1 MKKVFT
7 LIMAAIS
14 SLSALAD
21 DYTGQLAVAI
31 NGAHAASQQA
41 TITANKQADDKYE
54 FQLNDFEINLGG
66 SSTPVGN
73 IVLKNVDATTAED
86 GSVTL
91 QTSQSITITMGSDPK
106 KHWLGPTLSAIS
118 PIPVT
123 LKAAFKDGVLKA
135 DISIPFKALS
145 MDIKVLFNS
154 ATMQIPN
161 SDFEA
166 FHKEEYHNSGNP
178 AFDKVTDEP
187 NHWHSFL
194 SATGDLA
201 EAQNAFSNGVHT
213 ASSNDVRPGTKGKS
227 SILVKATTVFGIVA
241 NGTITT
247 GRMNAGAMSATDPNN
262 HAFLDIT
269 NKDKD
274 ANGDP
279 FYTLLAGQPDSLAVW
294 VKFKQ
299 ATAQPKHPYA
309 TVNAVITDGTRYQDP
324 EDKAYSNVVAKATD
338 TKIASEDKW
347 VRLSIPFDYD
357 KYAANKADTKAILVT
372 ISTNADPG
380 KGSNGDEL
388 YVDDM
393 ELVYTPKLQGIKVF
407 GNAVD
412 NFSPTT
418 KEYTIKVPQQPT
430 VSDVTPV
437 AVNGFTTLAYIAGE
451 GKPITVV
458 VYSEDLTKSAS
469 YTVKYTI
476 DKNVTNGIDNAT
488 TTATKK
494 VVGIYNLNGQQVSQ
508 KQPGQVYVIKY
519 SDGTAVKELSK

>member
-1 MKKVFT
+1 MKKIFT
-7 LIMAAIS
+7 LIIVALS

-21 DYTGQLAVAI
+21 DYTGQLAVAL
-31 NGAHAASQQA
+31 NGAPTASQQA
-41 TITANKQADDKYE
+41 TITANKQADGKYE
-54 FQLNDFEINLGG
+54 FQLNDFEINMGG
-66 SSTPVGN
+66 SPTPVGN
-73 IVLKNVDATTAED
+73 IVLKDVDATTAAD
-86 GSVTL
+86 GSVNL
-91 QTSQSITITMGSDPK
+91 QTSQGIKITKGSDPK
-106 KHWLGPTLSAIS
+106 KNWLGPTLSLIGS
-118 PIPVT
+118 IPVT
-123 LKAAFKDGVLKA
+123 LKATIKDGTFKA
-135 DISIPFKALS
+135 DITIPFKSLGL
-145 MDIKVLFNS
+145 DIKVLFNS
-154 ATMQIPN
+154 ATTQIAN
-161 SDFEA
+161 SDFEL
-166 FHKEEYHNSGNP
+166 FHKEEYHNSED
-178 AFDKVTDEP
+178 ASYDKVADEP

-213 ASSNDVRPGTKGKS
+213 ASSDDVRPGTKGKS
-227 SILVKATTVFGIVA
+227 SILVKATSVFGIVA

-247 GRMNAGAMSATDPNN
+247 GRMNAGGMIATDKSN

-269 NKDKD
+269 NEDKD

-279 FYTLLAGQPDSLAVW
+279 FYTLLGAQPDSLSVW

-299 ATAQPKHPYA
+299 ATATPEHPYA

-324 EDKAYSNVVAKATD
+324 EDKAYTNVVAKATD
-338 TKIASEDKW
+338 TKIAAEDKW
-347 VRLSIPFDYD
+347 VRLAIPFDYA

-380 KGSNGDEL
+380 QGSDGDEL
-388 YVDDM
+388 YVDDL

-412 NFSPTT
+412 NFAPATT
-418 KEYTIKVPQQPT
+418 EYTIKVPQDPT
-430 VSDVTPV
+430 ISDVTPV
-437 AVNGFTTLAYIAGE
+437 AVNGFTTLAYVN
-451 GKPITVV
+451 KSKKTVTVV
-458 VYSEDLTKSAS
+458 VYSEDLKQSTS

-488 TTATKK
+488 ATADKK

>member
-1 MKKVFT
+1 MKKIFT

-21 DYTGQLAVAI
+21 DYTGQQAVAI
-31 NGAHAASQQA
+31 NGGPVASQQS
-41 TITANKQADDKYE
+41 TITANKQANGKYE
-54 FQLNDFEINLGG
+54 FQLNNFTLNMGG
-66 SSTPVGN
+66 AITYVGN
-73 IVLKNVDATTAED
+73 IVLKDVEATTAAD
-86 GSVTL
+86 GTITM
-91 QTSQSITITMGSDPK
+91 QTEQSITITKGSGA
-106 KHWLGPTLSAIS
+106 HFWLGPTLSNP
-118 PIPVT
+118 PIPVA
-123 LKAAFKDGVLKA
+123 LKAAIKNGALKA
-135 DISIPFKALS
+135 DITIPFTKMS

-161 SDFEA
+161 SNFEA
-166 FHKEEYHNSGNP
+166 FHKEEYHNSKNP
-178 AFDKVTDEP
+178 ALDKVADEP

-194 SATGDLA
+194 SATGDFA

-227 SILVKATTVFGIVA
+227 CIKVKNTTVFGIVA

-279 FYTLLAGQPDSLAVW
+279 FYTLLAGQPDPLAVW

-299 ATAQPKHPYA
+299 ATATPEHPYA

>member
-1 MKKVFT
+1 MKKIFT

-31 NGAHAASQQA
+31 NGGAVASQQS
-41 TITANKQADDKYE
+41 TITANKQADGKYE
-54 FQLNDFEINLGG
+54 FQLNNFTLNMGG
-66 SSTPVGN
+66 AITYVGN
-73 IVLKNVDATTAED
+73 IVLKDVEATTAAD
-86 GSVTL
+86 GTITM
-91 QTSQSITITMGSDPK
+91 QTEQSITITKGSGA
-106 KHWLGPTLSAIS
+106 HFWLGPTLSNP
-118 PIPVT
+118 PIPVA
-123 LKAAFKDGVLKA
+123 LKAAIKNGALKA
-135 DISIPFKALS
+135 DITIPFTKMS

-161 SDFEA
+161 SNFEA
-166 FHKEEYHNSGNP
+166 FHKEEYHNSENP
-178 AFDKVTDEP
+178 ALDKVADEP

-194 SATGDLA
+194 SATGDFA

-213 ASSNDVRPGTKGKS
+213 ASSNDVRPGTSGKS
-227 SILVKATTVFGIVA
+227 SILVKATTVFGIIA

-247 GRMNAGAMSATDPNN
+247 GRMNAGAMFATDPNN

-279 FYTLLAGQPDSLAVW
+279 FYTLLGGQPDSLAVW

-299 ATAQPKHPYA
+299 ATATPEHPYA

-324 EDKAYSNVVAKATD
+324 EDKAYTNVVAKATD

-357 KYAANKADTKAILVT
+357 KYAANKAATKAILVT

-380 KGSNGDEL
+380 QGSDGDEL

-412 NFSPTT
+412 NFDPAT

-430 VSDVTPV
+430 ASDVTPV
-437 AVNGFTTLAYIAGE
+437 AVNGFTTLAYVAGKN
-451 GKPITVV
+451 KPIKVV

-469 YTVKYTI
+469 YTVNYTI
-476 DKNVTNGIDNAT
+476 DESVTNGIDNAT
-488 TTATKK
+488 TTAAKK

-519 SDGTAVKELSK
+519 ADGTAVKELSK

>member
-1 MKKVFT
+1 MKKIFT

-31 NGAHAASQQA
+31 NGGPVASQQS
-41 TITANKQADDKYE
+41 TITANKQADGKYE
-54 FQLNDFEINLGG
+54 FQLNNFTLQMGG
-66 SSTPVGN
+66 ATTYVGN
-73 IVLKNVDATTAED
+73 IVLKDVEATTAAD
-86 GSVTL
+86 GTITM
-91 QTSQSITITMGSDPK
+91 QTEQSITITKGSGA
-106 KHWLGPTLSAIS
+106 HFWLGPTLSNP
-118 PIPVT
+118 PIPVA
-123 LKAAFKDGVLKA
+123 LKAAIKNGALKA
-135 DISIPFKALS
+135 DITIPFTKMS

-227 SILVKATTVFGIVA
+227 SILVKATTVSGIVA

-451 GKPITVV
+451 DKPITVV

>member
-1 MKKVFT
+1 MKKIFT

-31 NGAHAASQQA
+31 NGGPVASQQS
-41 TITANKQADDKYE
+41 TITANKQANGKYE
-54 FQLNDFEINLGG
+54 FQLNNFTLNMGDAI
-66 SSTPVGN
+66 TYVGN
-73 IVLKNVDATTAED
+73 IVLKDVEATTAAD
-86 GSVTL
+86 GTITM
-91 QTSQSITITMGSDPK
+91 QTAQSITITNGEGAHPWMGPM
-106 KHWLGPTLSAIS
+106 LSNP

-123 LKAAFKDGVLKA
+123 LKAAIKDGALKA
-135 DISIPFKALS
+135 DITIPFAKMGL
-145 MDIKVLFNS
+145 DIKVLFNS

-161 SDFEA
+161 SNFEL
-166 FHKEEYHNSGNP
+166 FHEEKSAG
-178 AFDKVTDEP
+178 KTGKEP

-194 SATGDLA
+194 SATGGLA
-201 EAQNAFSNGVHT
+201 VAQNAFSNGVHT

-299 ATAQPKHPYA
+299 ATAQPEHPYA

-380 KGSNGDEL
+380 QGSNGDEL

-469 YTVKYTI
+469 YTVNYTI
-476 DKNVTNGIDNAT
+476 DESVTNGIDNAT
-488 TTATKK
+488 TTAAKK
-494 VVGIYNLNGQQVSQ
+494 VIGIYNLNGQQVSQ

-519 SDGTAVKELSK
+519 ADGTAVKELSK

>member
-1 MKKVFT
+1 MKKIFT

-31 NGAHAASQQA
+31 NGGPVASQQS
-41 TITANKQADDKYE
+41 TITANKQANGKYE
-54 FQLNDFEINLGG
+54 FQLNNFTLNMGVA
-66 SSTPVGN
+66 TTYVGN
-73 IVLKNVDATTAED
+73 IVLKDVEATTAAD
-86 GSVTL
+86 GTITM
-91 QTSQSITITMGSDPK
+91 QTAQSITITNGEGAHPWMGPM
-106 KHWLGPTLSAIS
+106 LSNP

-123 LKAAFKDGVLKA
+123 LKAAIKDGALKA
-135 DISIPFKALS
+135 DITIPFAKMGL
-145 MDIKVLFNS
+145 DIKVLFNS

-161 SDFEA
+161 SNFEL
-166 FHKEEYHNSGNP
+166 FHEEKSAG
-178 AFDKVTDEP
+178 KTGKEP

-194 SATGDLA
+194 SATGGLA
-201 EAQNAFSNGVHT
+201 VAQNAFSNGVHT
-213 ASSNDVRPGTKGKS
+213 ASSSDVRPGTKRKS
-227 SILVKATTVFGIVA
+227 SILVKATNVFGIVA

-247 GRMNAGAMSATDPNN
+247 GRMNAGDYDAKNPKN

-269 NKDKD
+269 NTDKD

-279 FYTLLAGQPDSLAVW
+279 FYTLLGGQPDSLAVW

-299 ATAQPKHPYA
+299 ATATPEHPYA

-324 EDKAYSNVVAKATD
+324 EDKAYTNVVAKATD

>member
-1 MKKVFT
+1 MKKIFT

-31 NGAHAASQQA
+31 NGGPVASQQS
-41 TITANKQADDKYE
+41 TITANKQADGKYE
-54 FQLNDFEINLGG
+54 FQLNNFTLNMGG
-66 SSTPVGN
+66 AITYVGN
-73 IVLKNVDATTAED
+73 IVLKDVEATTAAD
-86 GSVTL
+86 GTITM
-91 QTSQSITITMGSDPK
+91 QTAQSITITNGEGAHPWMGPM
-106 KHWLGPTLSAIS
+106 LSNP

-123 LKAAFKDGVLKA
+123 LKAAIKDGALKA
-135 DISIPFKALS
+135 DITIPFAKMGL
-145 MDIKVLFNS
+145 DIKVLFNS

-161 SDFEA
+161 SNFEL
-166 FHKEEYHNSGNP
+166 FHEEKSAG
-178 AFDKVTDEP
+178 KTGKEP

-201 EAQNAFSNGVHT
+201 ETQNAVSNGVHT
-213 ASSNDVRPGTKGKS
+213 ASSSDVRPGTKGKS
-227 SILVKATTVFGIVA
+227 SILVKATTVFRIVA

-476 DKNVTNGIDNAT
+476 DESVTNGIDNAT

>member
-1 MKKVFT
+1 MKKIFT

-31 NGAHAASQQA
+31 NGGPVASQQS
-41 TITANKQADDKYE
+41 TITANKQADGKYE
-54 FQLNDFEINLGG
+54 FQLNNFTLNMGG
-66 SSTPVGN
+66 AITYVGN
-73 IVLKNVDATTAED
+73 IVLKDVEATTAAD
-86 GSVTL
+86 GTITM
-91 QTSQSITITMGSDPK
+91 QTEQSITITKGSGA
-106 KHWLGPTLSAIS
+106 HFWLGPTLSNP
-118 PIPVT
+118 PIPVA
-123 LKAAFKDGVLKA
+123 LKAAIKNGALKA
-135 DISIPFKALS
+135 DITIPFTKMS

-161 SDFEA
+161 SNFEL
-166 FHKEEYHNSGNP
+166 FHEEKSAG
-178 AFDKVTDEP
+178 KTGKEP

-194 SATGDLA
+194 SATGTYA
-201 EAQNAFSNGVHT
+201 GTQNAFSAVHT
-213 ASSNDVRPGTKGKS
+213 SVSNDVRPGTSGTS
-227 SILVKATTVFGIVA
+227 SILVKATNVFGIVA
-241 NGTITT
+241 NGTMTT
-247 GRMNAGAMSATDPNN
+247 GRMNAGDISATSPLN

-279 FYTLLAGQPDSLAVW
+279 FYTLLGGQPDSLAVW

-299 ATAQPKHPYA
+299 ATATPEHPYA

-324 EDKAYSNVVAKATD
+324 EDKAYTNVVAKATD

-357 KYAANKADTKAILVT
+357 KYAANKAATKAILVT

-380 KGSNGDEL
+380 QGSDGDEL

-412 NFSPTT
+412 NFDPATT
-418 KEYTIKVPQQPT
+418 EYTIKVPQQPT
-430 VSDVTPV
+430 ASDVTPV
-437 AVNGFTTLAYIAGE
+437 AVNGFTTLAYVAGKN
-451 GKPITVV
+451 KPIKVV
-458 VYSEDLTKSAS
+458 VYSEDLTKSTS

-476 DKNVTNGIDNAT
+476 DENVTNGIDNAT
-488 TTATKK
+488 TTAAKK

-519 SDGTAVKELSK
+519 ADGTAVKELSK

>member
-1 MKKVFT
+1 MKKIFT

-31 NGAHAASQQA
+31 NGGPVASQQS
-41 TITANKQADDKYE
+41 TITANKQADGKYE
-54 FQLNDFEINLGG
+54 FQLNNFTLNMGG
-66 SSTPVGN
+66 AITYVGN
-73 IVLKNVDATTAED
+73 IVLKDVEATTAAD
-86 GSVTL
+86 GTITM
-91 QTSQSITITMGSDPK
+91 QTAQSITITNGEGAHPWMGPM
-106 KHWLGPTLSAIS
+106 LSNP

-123 LKAAFKDGVLKA
+123 LKAAIKDGALKA
-135 DISIPFKALS
+135 DITIPFAKMGL
-145 MDIKVLFNS
+145 DIKVLFNS

-161 SDFEA
+161 SNFEL
-166 FHKEEYHNSGNP
+166 FHEEKSAG
-178 AFDKVTDEP
+178 KTGKEP

-194 SATGDLA
+194 SATGGLA
-201 EAQNAFSNGVHT
+201 VAQNAFSNGVHT
-213 ASSNDVRPGTKGKS
+213 ASSSDVRPGTKGKS
-227 SILVKATTVFGIVA
+227 SILVKATNVFGIVA

-247 GRMNAGAMSATDPNN
+247 GRMNAGDYDAKNPKN

-269 NKDKD
+269 NTDKD

-279 FYTLLAGQPDSLAVW
+279 FYTLLGGQPDSLAVW

-299 ATAQPKHPYA
+299 ATATPEHPYA

-324 EDKAYSNVVAKATD
+324 EDKAYTNVVAKATD

-357 KYAANKADTKAILVT
+357 KYAANKAATKAILVT

-380 KGSNGDEL
+380 EGSDGDEL

>member
-1 MKKVFT
+1 MKKIFT

-31 NGAHAASQQA
+31 NGGPVASQQS
-41 TITANKQADDKYE
+41 TITANKQADGKYE
-54 FQLNDFEINLGG
+54 FQLNNFTLNMGG
-66 SSTPVGN
+66 AITYVGN
-73 IVLKNVDATTAED
+73 IVLKDVEATTAAD
-86 GSVTL
+86 GTITM
-91 QTSQSITITMGSDPK
+91 QTAQSITITNGEGAHPWMGPM
-106 KHWLGPTLSAIS
+106 LSNP

-123 LKAAFKDGVLKA
+123 LKAAIKDGALKA
-135 DISIPFKALS
+135 DITIPFAKMGL
-145 MDIKVLFNS
+145 DIKVLFNS

-161 SDFEA
+161 SNFEL
-166 FHKEEYHNSGNP
+166 FHEEKSAG
-178 AFDKVTDEP
+178 KTGKEP

-194 SATGDLA
+194 SATGGLA
-201 EAQNAFSNGVHT
+201 VAQNAFSNGVHT
-213 ASSNDVRPGTKGKS
+213 ASSSDVRPGTKGKS
-227 SILVKATTVFGIVA
+227 SILVKATNVFGIVA

-247 GRMNAGAMSATDPNN
+247 GRMNAGDYDAKNPKN

-269 NKDKD
+269 NTDKD

-279 FYTLLAGQPDSLAVW
+279 FYTLLGGQPDSLAVW

-299 ATAQPKHPYA
+299 ATATPEHPYA

-324 EDKAYSNVVAKATD
+324 EDKAYTNVVAKATD

-380 KGSNGDEL
+380 QGSNGDEL

>member
-1 MKKVFT
+1 MKKIFT

-31 NGAHAASQQA
+31 NGGPVASQQS
-41 TITANKQADDKYE
+41 TITANKQADGKYE
-54 FQLNDFEINLGG
+54 FQLNNFTLQMGG
-66 SSTPVGN
+66 ETTYVGN
-73 IVLKNVDATTAED
+73 IVLKDVEATTAAD
-86 GSVTL
+86 GTITM
-91 QTSQSITITMGSDPK
+91 QTAQSITITNGEGAHPWMGPM
-106 KHWLGPTLSAIS
+106 LSNP

-123 LKAAFKDGVLKA
+123 LKAAIKDGALKA
-135 DISIPFKALS
+135 DITIPFTKMR

-161 SDFEA
+161 SNFEL
-166 FHKEEYHNSGNP
+166 FHEEKSAG
-178 AFDKVTDEP
+178 KTGKEP

-194 SATGDLA
+194 SATGGLA
-201 EAQNAFSNGVHT
+201 VAQNAFSNGVHT

-299 ATAQPKHPYA
+299 ATAQPEHPYA

-324 EDKAYSNVVAKATD
+324 EDKAYTNVVAKATD

-380 KGSNGDEL
+380 QGSNGDEL

-412 NFSPTT
+412 NFDPAT

-430 VSDVTPV
+430 ASDVTPV
-437 AVNGFTTLAYIAGE
+437 AVNGFTTLAYVAGKN
-451 GKPITVV
+451 KPIKVV

-469 YTVKYTI
+469 YTVNYTI
-476 DKNVTNGIDNAT
+476 DESVTNGIDNAT
-488 TTATKK
+488 TTAAKK
-494 VVGIYNLNGQQVSQ
+494 VIGIYNLNGQQVSQ

>member
-1 MKKVFT
+1 MKKIFT
-7 LIMAAIS
+7 LIIAAIS

-31 NGAHAASQQA
+31 NGGPVASQQS
-41 TITANKQADDKYE
+41 TITANKQADGKYE
-54 FQLNDFEINLGG
+54 FQLNNFTLNMGG
-66 SSTPVGN
+66 AITYVGN
-73 IVLKNVDATTAED
+73 IVLKDVEATTAAD
-86 GSVTL
+86 GTITM
-91 QTSQSITITMGSDPK
+91 QTAQSITITNGEGAHPWMGPM
-106 KHWLGPTLSAIS
+106 LSNP

-123 LKAAFKDGVLKA
+123 LKAAIKDGALKA
-135 DISIPFKALS
+135 DITIPFAKMGL
-145 MDIKVLFNS
+145 DIKVLFNS

-161 SDFEA
+161 SNFEL
-166 FHKEEYHNSGNP
+166 FHEEKSAG
-178 AFDKVTDEP
+178 KTGKEP

-194 SATGDLA
+194 SATGGLA
-201 EAQNAFSNGVHT
+201 VAQNAFSNGVHT
-213 ASSNDVRPGTKGKS
+213 ASSSDVRPGTKGKS
-227 SILVKATTVFGIVA
+227 SILVKATNVFGIVA

-247 GRMNAGAMSATDPNN
+247 GRMNAGAMYATDPNN

-299 ATAQPKHPYA
+299 ATATPEHPYA

-324 EDKAYSNVVAKATD
+324 EDKAYTNVVAKATD

-380 KGSNGDEL
+380 EGSDGDEL

-412 NFSPTT
+412 NFDPAT

-519 SDGTAVKELSK
+519 SDGTAVKEFSK

>member
-1 MKKVFT
+1 MKKIFT

-31 NGAHAASQQA
+31 NGGPVASQQS
-41 TITANKQADDKYE
+41 TITANKQADGKYE
-54 FQLNDFEINLGG
+54 FQLNNFTLNMGG
-66 SSTPVGN
+66 AITYVGN
-73 IVLKNVDATTAED
+73 IVLKDVEATTAAD
-86 GSVTL
+86 GTITM
-91 QTSQSITITMGSDPK
+91 QTEQSITITKGSGA
-106 KHWLGPTLSAIS
+106 HFWLGPTLSNP
-118 PIPVT
+118 PIPVA
-123 LKAAFKDGVLKA
+123 LKAAIKNGALKA
-135 DISIPFKALS
+135 DITIPFTKMS

-161 SDFEA
+161 SNFEA
-166 FHKEEYHNSGNP
+166 FHKEEYHNSESA
-178 AFDKVTDEP
+178 AFDKVADEP

-213 ASSNDVRPGTKGKS
+213 ASSSDVRPGTKGKS
-227 SILVKATTVFGIVA
+227 SILVKATSVFGIVA

-247 GRMNAGAMSATDPNN
+247 GRMNAGDYNAKNPKN

-269 NKDKD
+269 NTDKD

-279 FYTLLAGQPDSLAVW
+279 FYTLLGGQPDSLAVW

-299 ATAQPKHPYA
+299 ATATPEHPYA

-324 EDKAYSNVVAKATD
+324 EDKAYTNVVAKATD

-357 KYAANKADTKAILVT
+357 KYAANKAATKAILVT

-380 KGSNGDEL
+380 QGSDGDEL

-412 NFSPTT
+412 NFDPAT

-430 VSDVTPV
+430 ASDVTPV
-437 AVNGFTTLAYIAGE
+437 AVNGFTTLAYVAGKN
-451 GKPITVV
+451 KPIKVV

-469 YTVKYTI
+469 YTVNYTI
-476 DKNVTNGIDNAT
+476 DESVTNGIDNAT
-488 TTATKK
+488 TTAAKK
-494 VVGIYNLNGQQVSQ
+494 VIGIYNLNGQQVSQ

-519 SDGTAVKELSK
+519 ADGTAVKELSK

>member
-1 MKKVFT
+1 MKKIFT

-31 NGAHAASQQA
+31 NGAHAASQQS
-41 TITANKQADDKYE
+41 TITANKQADGKYE
-54 FQLNDFEINLGG
+54 FQLNNFTLNMGG
-66 SSTPVGN
+66 AITYVGN
-73 IVLKNVDATTAED
+73 IVLKDVEATTAAD
-86 GSVTL
+86 GTITM
-91 QTSQSITITMGSDPK
+91 QTAQSITITNGEGAHPWMGPM
-106 KHWLGPTLSAIS
+106 LSNP

-123 LKAAFKDGVLKA
+123 LKAAIKDGALKA
-135 DISIPFKALS
+135 DITIPFAKMGL
-145 MDIKVLFNS
+145 DIKVLFNS

-161 SDFEA
+161 SNFEL
-166 FHKEEYHNSGNP
+166 FHEEKSAG
-178 AFDKVTDEP
+178 KTGKEP

-194 SATGDLA
+194 SATGGLA
-201 EAQNAFSNGVHT
+201 VAQNAFSNGVHT
-213 ASSNDVRPGTKGKS
+213 ASSSDVRPGTKGKS

-299 ATAQPKHPYA
+299 ATAQPEHPYA

-380 KGSNGDEL
+380 QGSNGDEL

>member
-1 MKKVFT
+1 MKKIFT

-31 NGAHAASQQA
+31 NGGPVASQQS
-41 TITANKQADDKYE
+41 TITANKQANGKYE
-54 FQLNDFEINLGG
+54 FQLNNFTLNMGG
-66 SSTPVGN
+66 AITYVGN
-73 IVLKNVDATTAED
+73 IVLKDVEATTAAD
-86 GSVTL
+86 GTITM
-91 QTSQSITITMGSDPK
+91 QTEQSITITEGSGAYF
-106 KHWLGPTLSAIS
+106 WLGPTLSNP
-118 PIPVT
+118 PIPVA
-123 LKAAFKDGVLKA
+123 LKAAIKNGALKA
-135 DISIPFKALS
+135 DITIPFTKMS

-161 SDFEA
+161 SNFEA

-247 GRMNAGAMSATDPNN
+247 GRMNAGAMFATDPNN

-494 VVGIYNLNGQQVSQ
+494 GVGIYNLNGQQVSQ

>member
-1 MKKVFT
+1 MKKIFT

-41 TITANKQADDKYE
+41 TITANKQADGKYE

-66 SSTPVGN
+66 NSTPVGN

-86 GSVTL
+86 GSITL
-91 QTSQSITITMGSDPK
+91 QTSQSIKITEGSDSK
-106 KHWLGPTLSAIS
+106 KNWLGPTLSAIS

-123 LKAAFKDGVLKA
+123 LKAAIKNGVLKA
-135 DISIPFKALS
+135 DITIPFKALS

-154 ATMQIPN
+154 ATMQTPN
-161 SDFEA
+161 SNFEL
-166 FHKEEYHNSGNP
+166 FHDEKSGG
-178 AFDKVTDEP
+178 KTGKEP

-194 SATGDLA
+194 SATGSLA
-201 EAQNAFSNGVHT
+201 GTQNALSAVHT
-213 ASSNDVRPGTKGKS
+213 SVSNDVRPGTSGTS
-227 SILVKATTVFGIVA
+227 SILIKATSIFGIVA
-241 NGTITT
+241 NGTMTT
-247 GRMNAGAMSATDPNN
+247 GRMNAGDYDAKNPKN

-269 NKDKD
+269 NTDKD

-279 FYTLLAGQPDSLAVW
+279 FYTLLGGQPDSLAVW

-299 ATAQPKHPYA
+299 ATATPEHPYA

-324 EDKAYSNVVAKATD
+324 EDKAYTNVVAKATD

-357 KYAANKADTKAILVT
+357 KYAANKAATKAILVT

-380 KGSNGDEL
+380 QGSDGDEL

-412 NFSPTT
+412 NFDPATT
-418 KEYTIKVPQQPT
+418 EYTIKVPQQPT
-430 VSDVTPV
+430 ASDVTPV
-437 AVNGFTTLAYIAGE
+437 AVNGFTTLAYVAGKN
-451 GKPITVV
+451 KPIKVV

-476 DKNVTNGIDNAT
+476 DESVTNGIDNAT
-488 TTATKK
+488 TTAAKK

-519 SDGTAVKELSK
+519 ADGTAVKELSK

>member
-1 MKKVFT
+1 MKKIFT

-31 NGAHAASQQA
+31 KGGPVASQQS
-41 TITANKQADDKYE
+41 TITANKQANGKYE
-54 FQLNDFEINLGG
+54 FQLNNFTLNMGG
-66 SSTPVGN
+66 AITYVGN
-73 IVLKNVDATTAED
+73 IVLKDVEATTAAD
-86 GSVTL
+86 GTITM
-91 QTSQSITITMGSDPK
+91 QTAQSITITNGEGAHPWMGPM
-106 KHWLGPTLSAIS
+106 LSNP

-123 LKAAFKDGVLKA
+123 LKAAIKDGALKA
-135 DISIPFKALS
+135 DITIPFAKMGL
-145 MDIKVLFNS
+145 DIKVLFNS

-161 SDFEA
+161 SNFEL
-166 FHKEEYHNSGNP
+166 FHEEKSAG
-178 AFDKVTDEP
+178 KTGKEP

-194 SATGDLA
+194 SATGGLA
-201 EAQNAFSNGVHT
+201 VAQNAFSNGVHT
-213 ASSNDVRPGTKGKS
+213 ASSSDVRPGTKGKS
-227 SILVKATTVFGIVA
+227 SILVKATNVFGIVA

-247 GRMNAGAMSATDPNN
+247 GRMNAGDYDAKNPKN

-269 NKDKD
+269 NTDKD

-279 FYTLLAGQPDSLAVW
+279 FYTLLGGQPDSLAVW

-299 ATAQPKHPYA
+299 ATATPEHPYA

-324 EDKAYSNVVAKATD
+324 EDKAYTNVVAKATD

-372 ISTNADPG
+372 ISTSADPG

>member
-1 MKKVFT
+1 MKKIFT

-31 NGAHAASQQA
+31 NGGPVASQQS
-41 TITANKQADDKYE
+41 TITANKQADGKYE
-54 FQLNDFEINLGG
+54 FQLNNFTLQMGG
-66 SSTPVGN
+66 ATTYVGN
-73 IVLKNVDATTAED
+73 IVLKDVEATTAAD
-86 GSVTL
+86 GTITM
-91 QTSQSITITMGSDPK
+91 QTEQSITITKGSGA
-106 KHWLGPTLSAIS
+106 HFWLGPTLSNP
-118 PIPVT
+118 PIPVA
-123 LKAAFKDGVLKA
+123 LKAAIKNGALKA
-135 DISIPFKALS
+135 DITIPFTKMS

-227 SILVKATTVFGIVA
+227 SILVKATTVNGIVA

-451 GKPITVV
+451 DKPITVV

>member
-1 MKKVFT
+1 MKKIFT

-31 NGAHAASQQA
+31 NGGHAASQQS
-41 TITANKQADDKYE
+41 TITANKQADGKYE
-54 FQLNDFEINLGG
+54 FQLNNFTLNMGG
-66 SSTPVGN
+66 AITYVGN
-73 IVLKNVDATTAED
+73 IVLKDVEATTAAD
-86 GSVTL
+86 GTITM
-91 QTSQSITITMGSDPK
+91 QTAQSITITNGEGAHPWMGPM
-106 KHWLGPTLSAIS
+106 LSNP

-123 LKAAFKDGVLKA
+123 LKAAIKDGALKA
-135 DISIPFKALS
+135 DITIPFAKMGL
-145 MDIKVLFNS
+145 DIKVLFNS

-161 SDFEA
+161 SNFEL
-166 FHKEEYHNSGNP
+166 FHEEKSAG
-178 AFDKVTDEP
+178 KTGKEP

-194 SATGDLA
+194 SATGGLA
-201 EAQNAFSNGVHT
+201 VAQNAFSNGVHT
-213 ASSNDVRPGTKGKS
+213 ASSSDVRPGTKGKS
-227 SILVKATTVFGIVA
+227 SILVKATNVFGIVA

-299 ATAQPKHPYA
+299 ATATPEHPYA

-380 KGSNGDEL
+380 EGSDGDEL

-412 NFSPTT
+412 NFDPAT

>member
-1 MKKVFT
+1 MKKIFT

-31 NGAHAASQQA
+31 NGGPVASQQS
-41 TITANKQADDKYE
+41 TITANKQANGKYE
-54 FQLNDFEINLGG
+54 FQLNNFTLNMGG
-66 SSTPVGN
+66 AITYVGN
-73 IVLKNVDATTAED
+73 IVLKDVEATTAAD
-86 GSVTL
+86 GTITM
-91 QTSQSITITMGSDPK
+91 QTAQSITITNGEGAHPWMGPM
-106 KHWLGPTLSAIS
+106 LSNP

-123 LKAAFKDGVLKA
+123 LKAAIKDGALKA
-135 DISIPFKALS
+135 DITIPFAKMGL
-145 MDIKVLFNS
+145 DIKVLFNS

-161 SDFEA
+161 SNFEL
-166 FHKEEYHNSGNP
+166 FHEEKSAG
-178 AFDKVTDEP
+178 KTGKEP

-194 SATGDLA
+194 SATGGLA
-201 EAQNAFSNGVHT
+201 VAQNALSNGVHT
-213 ASSNDVRPGTKGKS
+213 ASSSDVRPGTKGKS

-299 ATAQPKHPYA
+299 ATAQPEHPYA

-412 NFSPTT
+412 NFSPAT

-430 VSDVTPV
+430 ASDVTPV

-469 YTVKYTI
+469 YTVNYTI
-476 DKNVTNGIDNAT
+476 DESVTNGIDNAT
-488 TTATKK
+488 TTAAKK
-494 VVGIYNLNGQQVSQ
+494 VIGIYNLNGQQVSQ

>member
-1 MKKVFT
+1 MKKIFT

-31 NGAHAASQQA
+31 NGGPVASQQS
-41 TITANKQADDKYE
+41 TITANKQANGKYE
-54 FQLNDFEINLGG
+54 FQLNNFTLNMGG
-66 SSTPVGN
+66 AITYVGN
-73 IVLKNVDATTAED
+73 IVLKDVEATTAAD
-86 GSVTL
+86 GTITM
-91 QTSQSITITMGSDPK
+91 QTEQSITITKGSGA
-106 KHWLGPTLSAIS
+106 HFWLGPTLSNP
-118 PIPVT
+118 PIPVA
-123 LKAAFKDGVLKA
+123 LKAAIKNGALKA
-135 DISIPFKALS
+135 DITIPFTKMS

-161 SDFEA
+161 SNFEA
-166 FHKEEYHNSGNP
+166 FHKEEYHNSENP
-178 AFDKVTDEP
+178 ALDKVADEP

-227 SILVKATTVFGIVA
+227 SILVKATTVFGFVA

-380 KGSNGDEL
+380 QGSNGDEL

>member
-1 MKKVFT
+1 MKIIFT

-31 NGAHAASQQA
+31 NGGPVASQQS
-41 TITANKQADDKYE
+41 TITANKQADGKYE
-54 FQLNDFEINLGG
+54 FQLNNFTLNMGG
-66 SSTPVGN
+66 AITYVGN
-73 IVLKNVDATTAED
+73 IVLKDVEATTAAD
-86 GSVTL
+86 GTITM
-91 QTSQSITITMGSDPK
+91 QTAQSITITNGEGAHPWMGPM
-106 KHWLGPTLSAIS
+106 LSNP

-123 LKAAFKDGVLKA
+123 LKAAIKDGALKA
-135 DISIPFKALS
+135 DITIPFAKMGL
-145 MDIKVLFNS
+145 DIKVLFNS

-161 SDFEA
+161 SNFEL
-166 FHKEEYHNSGNP
+166 FHEEKSAG
-178 AFDKVTDEP
+178 KTGKEP

-194 SATGDLA
+194 SATGGLA
-201 EAQNAFSNGVHT
+201 VAQNAFSNGVHT
-213 ASSNDVRPGTKGKS
+213 ASSSDVRPGTKGKS
-227 SILVKATTVFGIVA
+227 SILVKATNVFGIVA

-247 GRMNAGAMSATDPNN
+247 GRMNAGDYDAKNPKN

-269 NKDKD
+269 NTDKD
-274 ANGDP
+274 AKGDP
-279 FYTLLAGQPDSLAVW
+279 FYTLLGGQPDSLAVW

-299 ATAQPKHPYA
+299 ATATPEHPYA

-324 EDKAYSNVVAKATD
+324 EDKAYTNVVAKATD

-357 KYAANKADTKAILVT
+357 KYAANKAATKAILVT

-380 KGSNGDEL
+380 QGSDGDEL

-412 NFSPTT
+412 NFDPATT
-418 KEYTIKVPQQPT
+418 EYTIKVPQQPT
-430 VSDVTPV
+430 ASDVTPV
-437 AVNGFTTLAYIAGE
+437 AVNGFTTLAYVAGKN
-451 GKPITVV
+451 KPIKVV

-469 YTVKYTI
+469 YTVNYTI
-476 DKNVTNGIDNAT
+476 DESVTNGIDNAT
-488 TTATKK
+488 TTAAKK
-494 VVGIYNLNGQQVSQ
+494 VIGIYNLNGQQVSQ

>member
-1 MKKVFT
+1 MKKIFT

-31 NGAHAASQQA
+31 NGGPVASQQS
-41 TITANKQADDKYE
+41 TITANKQSDGKYE
-54 FQLNDFEINLGG
+54 FQLNNFTLNMGG
-66 SSTPVGN
+66 AITYVGN
-73 IVLKNVDATTAED
+73 IVLKDVEATTAAD
-86 GSVTL
+86 GTITM
-91 QTSQSITITMGSDPK
+91 QTAQSITITNGEGAHPWMGPM
-106 KHWLGPTLSAIS
+106 LSNP

-123 LKAAFKDGVLKA
+123 LKAAIKDGALKA
-135 DISIPFKALS
+135 DITIPFAKMGL
-145 MDIKVLFNS
+145 DIKVLFNS

-161 SDFEA
+161 SNFEL
-166 FHKEEYHNSGNP
+166 FHEEKSAG
-178 AFDKVTDEP
+178 KTGKEP

-194 SATGDLA
+194 SATGGLA
-201 EAQNAFSNGVHT
+201 VAQNAFSNGVHT
-213 ASSNDVRPGTKGKS
+213 ASSSDVRPGTKGKS
-227 SILVKATTVFGIVA
+227 SILVKATNVFGIVA

-247 GRMNAGAMSATDPNN
+247 GRMNAGDYDAKNPKH

-269 NKDKD
+269 NTDKD

-279 FYTLLAGQPDSLAVW
+279 FYTLLGGQPDSLAVW

-299 ATAQPKHPYA
+299 ATATPEHPYA

-324 EDKAYSNVVAKATD
+324 EDKAYTNVVAKATD

-357 KYAANKADTKAILVT
+357 KYAANKAATKAILVT

-380 KGSNGDEL
+380 QGSDGDEL

-412 NFSPTT
+412 NFDPATT
-418 KEYTIKVPQQPT
+418 EYTIKVPQQPT
-430 VSDVTPV
+430 ASDVTPV
-437 AVNGFTTLAYIAGE
+437 AVNGFTTLAYVAGKN
-451 GKPITVV
+451 KPIKVV

-469 YTVKYTI
+469 YTVNYTI
-476 DKNVTNGIDNAT
+476 DESVTNGIDNAT
-488 TTATKK
+488 TTAAKK
-494 VVGIYNLNGQQVSQ
+494 VIGIYNLNGQQVSQ

>member
-1 MKKVFT
+1 MKKIFT

-31 NGAHAASQQA
+31 NGGPVASQQS
-41 TITANKQADDKYE
+41 TITANKQADGKYE
-54 FQLNDFEINLGG
+54 FQLNNFTLNMGG
-66 SSTPVGN
+66 AITYVGN
-73 IVLKNVDATTAED
+73 IVLKDVEATTAAD
-86 GSVTL
+86 GTITM
-91 QTSQSITITMGSDPK
+91 QTAQSITITNGEGAHPWMGPM
-106 KHWLGPTLSAIS
+106 LSNP

-123 LKAAFKDGVLKA
+123 LKAAIKDGALKA
-135 DISIPFKALS
+135 DITIPFAKMGL
-145 MDIKVLFNS
+145 DIKVLFNS

-161 SDFEA
+161 SNFEL
-166 FHKEEYHNSGNP
+166 FHEEKSAG
-178 AFDKVTDEP
+178 KTGKEP

-194 SATGDLA
+194 SATGGLA
-201 EAQNAFSNGVHT
+201 VAQNAFSNGVHT
-213 ASSNDVRPGTKGKS
+213 ASSSDVRPGTKGKS
-227 SILVKATTVFGIVA
+227 SILVKATNVFGIVA

-247 GRMNAGAMSATDPNN
+247 GRMNAGDYDAKNPKN

-269 NKDKD
+269 NTDKD

-279 FYTLLAGQPDSLAVW
+279 FYTLLGGQPDSLAVW

-299 ATAQPKHPYA
+299 ATATPEHPYA

-324 EDKAYSNVVAKATD
+324 EDKAYTNVVAKATD

-357 KYAANKADTKAILVT
+357 KYAANKAATKAILVT

-380 KGSNGDEL
+380 QGSDGDEL

-412 NFSPTT
+412 NFDPATT
-418 KEYTIKVPQQPT
+418 EYTIKVPQQPT
-430 VSDVTPV
+430 ASDVTPV
-437 AVNGFTTLAYIAGE
+437 AVNGFTTLAYVAGKN
-451 GKPITVV
+451 KPIKVV

-469 YTVKYTI
+469 YTVNYTI
-476 DKNVTNGIDNAT
+476 DESVTNGIDNAT
-488 TTATKK
+488 TTAAKK
-494 VVGIYNLNGQQVSQ
+494 VIGIYNLNGQQVSQ

>member
-1 MKKVFT
+1 MKKIFT
-7 LIMAAIS
+7 LIIAAIS
-14 SLSALAD
+14 SLNALAD

-31 NGAHAASQQA
+31 NGGAVASQQS
-41 TITANKQADDKYE
+41 TITANKQADGKYE
-54 FQLNDFEINLGG
+54 FQLNNFTLNMGG
-66 SSTPVGN
+66 AITYVGN
-73 IVLKNVDATTAED
+73 IVLKDVEATTAAD
-86 GSVTL
+86 GTITM
-91 QTSQSITITMGSDPK
+91 QTEQSITITKGSGA
-106 KHWLGPTLSAIS
+106 HIWLGPMLSNP
-118 PIPVT
+118 PIPVA
-123 LKAAFKDGVLKA
+123 LKAAIKNGALKA
-135 DISIPFKALS
+135 DITIPFTKMS

-161 SDFEA
+161 SNFEA
-166 FHKEEYHNSGNP
+166 FHKEEYHNSENP
-178 AFDKVTDEP
+178 ALDKVADEP

-194 SATGDLA
+194 SATGDFA

-213 ASSNDVRPGTKGKS
+213 ASSNDVRPGTSGKS
-227 SILVKATTVFGIVA
+227 SILVKATTVFGIIA

-247 GRMNAGAMSATDPNN
+247 GRMNAGAMFATDPNN

-279 FYTLLAGQPDSLAVW
+279 FYALLGAQPDSVSVW

-299 ATAQPKHPYA
+299 ATPQAEHPYA
-309 TVNAVITDGTRYQDP
+309 TINAVITDGTRYQDP
-324 EDKAYSNVVAKATD
+324 EDKAYTNVVAKATD
-338 TKIASEDKW
+338 TKIAAEDKW
-347 VRLSIPFDYD
+347 VRLAIPFDYA
-357 KYAANKADTKAILVT
+357 KYAANKAGTKAILVT

-380 KGSNGDEL
+380 QGSDGDEL
-388 YVDDM
+388 YVDDL

-412 NFSPTT
+412 NFDPATT
-418 KEYTIKVPQQPT
+418 EYTIKVPQDPT
-430 VSDVTPV
+430 ISDVTPV
-437 AVNGFTTLAYIAGE
+437 AVNGFTTLAYVN
-451 GKPITVV
+451 KSKKTVTVV
-458 VYSEDLTKSAS
+458 VYSEDLKQSAS

-488 TTATKK
+488 TTADKK

-519 SDGTAVKELSK
+519 SDGTTVKELSK

>member
-1 MKKVFT
+1 MKKIFT

-41 TITANKQADDKYE
+41 TITANKQANGKYE
-54 FQLNDFEINLGG
+54 FQLNNFTLNMGG
-66 SSTPVGN
+66 AITYVGN
-73 IVLKNVDATTAED
+73 IVLKDVEATTAAD
-86 GSVTL
+86 GTITM
-91 QTSQSITITMGSDPK
+91 QTAQSITITNGEGAHPWMGPM
-106 KHWLGPTLSAIS
+106 LSNP

-123 LKAAFKDGVLKA
+123 LKAAIKDGALKA
-135 DISIPFKALS
+135 DITIPFAKMGL
-145 MDIKVLFNS
+145 DIKVLFNS

-161 SDFEA
+161 SNFEL
-166 FHKEEYHNSGNP
+166 FHEEKSAG
-178 AFDKVTDEP
+178 KTGKEP

-194 SATGDLA
+194 SATGGLA
-201 EAQNAFSNGVHT
+201 VAQNAFSNGVHT
-213 ASSNDVRPGTKGKS
+213 ASSSDVRPGTKGKS

-380 KGSNGDEL
+380 QGSNGDEL

-458 VYSEDLTKSAS
+458 VYSEDLTKSTS

-476 DKNVTNGIDNAT
+476 DESVTNGIDNAT
-488 TTATKK
+488 TTAAKK

-519 SDGTAVKELSK
+519 ADGTAVKELSK

>member
-1 MKKVFT
+1 MKKMFT

-31 NGAHAASQQA
+31 NGGPVASQQS
-41 TITANKQADDKYE
+41 TITANKQADGKYE
-54 FQLNDFEINLGG
+54 FQLNNFTLNMGG
-66 SSTPVGN
+66 AITYVGN
-73 IVLKNVDATTAED
+73 IVLKDVEATTAAD
-86 GSVTL
+86 GTITM
-91 QTSQSITITMGSDPK
+91 QTAQSITITNGEGAHPWMGPM
-106 KHWLGPTLSAIS
+106 LSNP

-123 LKAAFKDGVLKA
+123 LKAAIKDGALKA
-135 DISIPFKALS
+135 DITIPFAKMGL
-145 MDIKVLFNS
+145 DIKVLFNS

-161 SDFEA
+161 SNFEL
-166 FHKEEYHNSGNP
+166 FHEEKSAG
-178 AFDKVTDEP
+178 KTGKEP

-194 SATGDLA
+194 SATGGLA
-201 EAQNAFSNGVHT
+201 VAQNALSNGVHT

-227 SILVKATTVFGIVA
+227 SILVKATNVVGIVA

-247 GRMNAGAMSATDPNN
+247 GRMNAGDYNAKNPKN

-269 NKDKD
+269 NTDKD

-279 FYTLLAGQPDSLAVW
+279 FYTLLGGQPDSLAVW

-299 ATAQPKHPYA
+299 ATATPEHPYA

-324 EDKAYSNVVAKATD
+324 EDKAYTNVVAKATD

-380 KGSNGDEL
+380 EGSDGDEL

-412 NFSPTT
+412 NFSPAT

-430 VSDVTPV
+430 ASDVTPV
-437 AVNGFTTLAYIAGE
+437 AVNGFTTLAYVAG
-451 GKPITVV
+451 KNKLIKVV

-469 YTVKYTI
+469 YTVNYTI
-476 DKNVTNGIDNAT
+476 DESVTNGIDNAT
-488 TTATKK
+488 TTAAKK
-494 VVGIYNLNGQQVSQ
+494 VIGIYNLNGQQVSQ

>member
-1 MKKVFT
+1 MKKIFT

-31 NGAHAASQQA
+31 NGGPVASQQS
-41 TITANKQADDKYE
+41 TITANKQADGKYE
-54 FQLNDFEINLGG
+54 FQLNNFTLNMGG
-66 SSTPVGN
+66 AITYVGN
-73 IVLKNVDATTAED
+73 IVLKDVEATTAAD
-86 GSVTL
+86 GTITM
-91 QTSQSITITMGSDPK
+91 QTAQSITITNGEGAHPWMGPM
-106 KHWLGPTLSAIS
+106 LSNP

-123 LKAAFKDGVLKA
+123 LKAAIKDGALKA
-135 DISIPFKALS
+135 DITIPFAKMGL
-145 MDIKVLFNS
+145 DIKVLFNS

-161 SDFEA
+161 SNFEL
-166 FHKEEYHNSGNP
+166 FHEEKSAG
-178 AFDKVTDEP
+178 KTGKEP

-194 SATGDLA
+194 SATGGLA
-201 EAQNAFSNGVHT
+201 VAQNAFSNGVHT
-213 ASSNDVRPGTKGKS
+213 ASSSDVRPGTKGKS
-227 SILVKATTVFGIVA
+227 SILVKATNVFGIVA

-247 GRMNAGAMSATDPNN
+247 GRMNAGDYDAKNPKN

-269 NKDKD
+269 NTDKD

-279 FYTLLAGQPDSLAVW
+279 FYTLLGGQPDSLAVW

-299 ATAQPKHPYA
+299 ATATPEHPYA

-324 EDKAYSNVVAKATD
+324 EDKAYTNVVAKATD

-357 KYAANKADTKAILVT
+357 KYAANKAATKAILVT

-380 KGSNGDEL
+380 QGSDGDEL

-412 NFSPTT
+412 NFDPATT
-418 KEYTIKVPQQPT
+418 EYTIKVPQQPT
-430 VSDVTPV
+430 ASDVTPV
-437 AVNGFTTLAYIAGE
+437 AVNGFTSLAYVAGKN
-451 GKPITVV
+451 KPIKVV

-469 YTVKYTI
+469 YTVNYTI
-476 DKNVTNGIDNAT
+476 DESVTNGIDNAT
-488 TTATKK
+488 TTAAKK
-494 VVGIYNLNGQQVSQ
+494 VIGIYNLNGQQVSQ

>member
-1 MKKVFT
+1 MKKIFT

-31 NGAHAASQQA
+31 NGAHAASQQS
-41 TITANKQADDKYE
+41 TITANKQADGKYE
-54 FQLNDFEINLGG
+54 FQLNNFTLNMGG
-66 SSTPVGN
+66 AITYVGN
-73 IVLKNVDATTAED
+73 IVLKDVEATTAAD
-86 GSVTL
+86 GTITM
-91 QTSQSITITMGSDPK
+91 QTEQSITITEGSGA
-106 KHWLGPTLSAIS
+106 HFWLGPTLSNP
-118 PIPVT
+118 PIPVA
-123 LKAAFKDGVLKA
+123 LKAAIKNGALKA
-135 DISIPFKALS
+135 DITTPFTKMS

-161 SDFEA
+161 SNFEA
-166 FHKEEYHNSGNP
+166 FHKEEYHNSENP
-178 AFDKVTDEP
+178 ALDKVADEP

-380 KGSNGDEL
+380 QGSNGDEL

>member
-1 MKKVFT
+1 MKKIFT

-31 NGAHAASQQA
+31 NGGAVASQQS
-41 TITANKQADDKYE
+41 TITANKQANGKYE
-54 FQLNDFEINLGG
+54 FQLNNFTLNMG
-66 SSTPVGN
+66 SAITYVGN
-73 IVLKNVDATTAED
+73 IVLKDVEATTAAD
-86 GSVTL
+86 GTITM
-91 QTSQSITITMGSDPK
+91 QTAQSITITNGEDAHPWMGPM
-106 KHWLGPTLSAIS
+106 LSNP

-123 LKAAFKDGVLKA
+123 LKAAIKDGALKA
-135 DISIPFKALS
+135 DITIPFAKMGL
-145 MDIKVLFNS
+145 DIKVLFNS

-161 SDFEA
+161 SNFEL
-166 FHKEEYHNSGNP
+166 FHEEKSAG
-178 AFDKVTDEP
+178 KTGKEP

-213 ASSNDVRPGTKGKS
+213 ASSSDVRPGTKGKS

-324 EDKAYSNVVAKATD
+324 EDKAYTNVVAKATD

-380 KGSNGDEL
+380 QGSDGDAL

>member
-1 MKKVFT
+1 MKKIFT

-31 NGAHAASQQA
+31 NGGAVASQQS
-41 TITANKQADDKYE
+41 TITANKQADGKYE
-54 FQLNDFEINLGG
+54 FQLNNFTLNMGVA
-66 SSTPVGN
+66 TTYVGN
-73 IVLKNVDATTAED
+73 IVLKDVEATTAAD
-86 GSVTL
+86 GTITM
-91 QTSQSITITMGSDPK
+91 QTAQSITITNGEGAHPWMGPM
-106 KHWLGPTLSAIS
+106 LSNP

-123 LKAAFKDGVLKA
+123 LKAAIKDGALKA
-135 DISIPFKALS
+135 DITIPFAKMGL
-145 MDIKVLFNS
+145 DIKVLFNS

-161 SDFEA
+161 SNFEL
-166 FHKEEYHNSGNP
+166 FHEEKSAG
-178 AFDKVTDEP
+178 KTGKEP

-194 SATGDLA
+194 SATGGLA
-201 EAQNAFSNGVHT
+201 VAQNALSNGVHT
-213 ASSNDVRPGTKGKS
+213 ASSSDVRPGTKGKS
-227 SILVKATTVFGIVA
+227 SILVKATNVFGIVA

-247 GRMNAGAMSATDPNN
+247 GRMNAGDYEAKNPKN

-269 NKDKD
+269 NTDKD

-279 FYTLLAGQPDSLAVW
+279 FYTLLGGQPDSLAVW

-299 ATAQPKHPYA
+299 ATATPEHPYA

-324 EDKAYSNVVAKATD
+324 EDKAYTNVVAKATD

-380 KGSNGDEL
+380 QGSDGDEL

-393 ELVYTPKLQGIKVF
+393 ELVYTPKLRGIKVF

-412 NFSPTT
+412 NFDPATT
-418 KEYTIKVPQQPT
+418 EYTIKVPKEPT
-430 VSDVTPV
+430 ISDVTPV
-437 AVNGFTTLAYIAGE
+437 AVKGFTTLAYVKA
-451 GKPITVV
+451 KDKTVTV
-458 VYSEDLTKSAS
+458 TVYSEDLTKSTS

-476 DKNVTNGIDNAT
+476 DENVTNGIDNAT
-488 TTATKK
+488 TTAAKK

-519 SDGTAVKELSK
+519 ADGTAVKELSK

>member
-1 MKKVFT
+1 MKKIFT

-31 NGAHAASQQA
+31 NGGPVASQQS
-41 TITANKQADDKYE
+41 TITANKQADGKYE
-54 FQLNDFEINLGG
+54 FQLNNFTLNMGG
-66 SSTPVGN
+66 AITYVGN
-73 IVLKNVDATTAED
+73 IVLKDVEATTAAD
-86 GSVTL
+86 GTITM
-91 QTSQSITITMGSDPK
+91 QTAQSITITNGEGAHPWMGPM
-106 KHWLGPTLSAIS
+106 LSNP

-123 LKAAFKDGVLKA
+123 LKAAIKDGALKA
-135 DISIPFKALS
+135 DITIPFAKMGL
-145 MDIKVLFNS
+145 DIKVLFNS

-161 SDFEA
+161 SNFEL
-166 FHKEEYHNSGNP
+166 FHEEKSAG
-178 AFDKVTDEP
+178 KTGKEP

-194 SATGDLA
+194 SATGGLA
-201 EAQNAFSNGVHT
+201 VAQNAFSNGVHT
-213 ASSNDVRPGTKGKS
+213 ASSSDVRPGTKGKS
-227 SILVKATTVFGIVA
+227 SILVKATNVFGIVA

-299 ATAQPKHPYA
+299 ATATPEHPYA

-324 EDKAYSNVVAKATD
+324 EDKAYTNVVAKATD

-380 KGSNGDEL
+380 EGSDGDEL

-412 NFSPTT
+412 NFDPATT
-418 KEYTIKVPQQPT
+418 EYTIKVPQQPT
-430 VSDVTPV
+430 ASDVTPV
-437 AVNGFTTLAYIAGE
+437 AVNGFTTLAYVAGKN
-451 GKPITVV
+451 KPIKVV

-519 SDGTAVKELSK
+519 SDGTAVNELSK

>member
-1 MKKVFT
+1 MKKIFT

-31 NGAHAASQQA
+31 NGGPVASQQS
-41 TITANKQADDKYE
+41 TITANKQANGKYE
-54 FQLNDFEINLGG
+54 FQLNNFTLNMGG
-66 SSTPVGN
+66 AITYVGN
-73 IVLKNVDATTAED
+73 IVLKDVEATTAAD
-86 GSVTL
+86 GTITM
-91 QTSQSITITMGSDPK
+91 QTEQSITITKGSGA
-106 KHWLGPTLSAIS
+106 HFWLGPTLSNP
-118 PIPVT
+118 PIPVA
-123 LKAAFKDGVLKA
+123 LKAAIKNGALKA
-135 DISIPFKALS
+135 DITIPFTKMS

-161 SDFEA
+161 SNFEA

-178 AFDKVTDEP
+178 ALDKVTDEP

-194 SATGDLA
+194 SATGGLA

-227 SILVKATTVFGIVA
+227 SILVKATNVFGIVA

-247 GRMNAGAMSATDPNN
+247 GRMNAGDYDAKNPKN

-269 NKDKD
+269 NTDKD

-279 FYTLLAGQPDSLAVW
+279 FYTLLGGQPDSLAVW

-299 ATAQPKHPYA
+299 ATATPEHPYA

-324 EDKAYSNVVAKATD
+324 EDKAYTNVVAKATD

-357 KYAANKADTKAILVT
+357 KYAANKAATKAILVT

-380 KGSNGDEL
+380 QGSDGDEL

-412 NFSPTT
+412 NFDPATT
-418 KEYTIKVPQQPT
+418 EYTIKVPQQPT
-430 VSDVTPV
+430 ASDVTPV
-437 AVNGFTTLAYIAGE
+437 AVNGFTTLAYVAGKN
-451 GKPITVV
+451 KPIKVV

-469 YTVKYTI
+469 YTVNYTI
-476 DKNVTNGIDNAT
+476 DESVTNGIDNAT
-488 TTATKK
+488 TTAAKK
-494 VVGIYNLNGQQVSQ
+494 VIGIYNLNGQQVSQ

>member
-1 MKKVFT
+1 MKKIFT
-7 LIMAAIS
+7 LIIAAIS

-31 NGAHAASQQA
+31 NGGPVASQQS
-41 TITANKQADDKYE
+41 TITANKQADGKYE
-54 FQLNDFEINLGG
+54 FQLNNFTLNMGG
-66 SSTPVGN
+66 AITYVGN
-73 IVLKNVDATTAED
+73 IVLKDVEATTAAD
-86 GSVTL
+86 GTITM
-91 QTSQSITITMGSDPK
+91 QTAQSITITNGEGAHPWMGPM
-106 KHWLGPTLSAIS
+106 LSNP

-123 LKAAFKDGVLKA
+123 LKAAIKDGALKA
-135 DISIPFKALS
+135 DITIPFAKMGL
-145 MDIKVLFNS
+145 DIKVLFNS

-161 SDFEA
+161 SNFEL
-166 FHKEEYHNSGNP
+166 FHEEKSAG
-178 AFDKVTDEP
+178 KTGKEP

-194 SATGDLA
+194 SATGGLA
-201 EAQNAFSNGVHT
+201 VAQNAFSNGVHT
-213 ASSNDVRPGTKGKS
+213 ASSSDVRPGTKGKS
-227 SILVKATTVFGIVA
+227 SILVKATNVFGIVA

-247 GRMNAGAMSATDPNN
+247 GRMNAGDYDAKNPKN

-269 NKDKD
+269 NTDKD

-279 FYTLLAGQPDSLAVW
+279 FYTLLGGQPDSLAVW

-299 ATAQPKHPYA
+299 ATATPEHPYA

-324 EDKAYSNVVAKATD
+324 EDKAYTNVVAKATD

-380 KGSNGDEL
+380 EGSDGDEL

-412 NFSPTT
+412 NFDPAT

-519 SDGTAVKELSK
+519 SDGTAVKEFSK

>member
-1 MKKVFT
+1 MKKIFT

-31 NGAHAASQQA
+31 NGGPVASQQS
-41 TITANKQADDKYE
+41 TITANKQANGKYE
-54 FQLNDFEINLGG
+54 FQLNNFTLQMGG
-66 SSTPVGN
+66 ETTYVGN
-73 IVLKNVDATTAED
+73 IVLKDVEATTAAD
-86 GSVTL
+86 GTITM
-91 QTSQSITITMGSDPK
+91 QTAQSITITNGEGAHPWMGPM
-106 KHWLGPTLSAIS
+106 LSNP

-123 LKAAFKDGVLKA
+123 LKAAIKDGALKA
-135 DISIPFKALS
+135 DITIPFTKMS

-194 SATGDLA
+194 SATGGLA

-357 KYAANKADTKAILVT
+357 KYAANKAATKAILVT

>member
-1 MKKVFT
+1 MKKIFT

-31 NGAHAASQQA
+31 NGGPVASQQS
-41 TITANKQADDKYE
+41 TITANKQANGKYE
-54 FQLNDFEINLGG
+54 FQLNNFTLNMGG
-66 SSTPVGN
+66 AITYVGN
-73 IVLKNVDATTAED
+73 IVLKDVEATTAAD
-86 GSVTL
+86 GTITM
-91 QTSQSITITMGSDPK
+91 QTAQSITITNGEGAHPWMGPM
-106 KHWLGPTLSAIS
+106 LSNP

-123 LKAAFKDGVLKA
+123 LKAAIKDGALKA
-135 DISIPFKALS
+135 DITIPFAKMGL
-145 MDIKVLFNS
+145 DIKVLFNS

-161 SDFEA
+161 SNFEL
-166 FHKEEYHNSGNP
+166 FHEEKSAG
-178 AFDKVTDEP
+178 KTGKEP

-194 SATGDLA
+194 SATGGLA
-201 EAQNAFSNGVHT
+201 VAQNAFSNGVHT
-213 ASSNDVRPGTKGKS
+213 ASSSDVRPGTKGKS
-227 SILVKATTVFGIVA
+227 SILVKATNVFGIVA

-247 GRMNAGAMSATDPNN
+247 GRMNAGDYDAKNPKN

-269 NKDKD
+269 NTDKD

-279 FYTLLAGQPDSLAVW
+279 FYTLLGGQPDSLAVW

-299 ATAQPKHPYA
+299 ATATPEHPYA

-324 EDKAYSNVVAKATD
+324 EDKAYTNVVAKATD

-357 KYAANKADTKAILVT
+357 KYAANKAATKAILVT

-380 KGSNGDEL
+380 QGSDGDEL

-412 NFSPTT
+412 NFDPATT
-418 KEYTIKVPQQPT
+418 EYTIKVPQQPT
-430 VSDVTPV
+430 ASDVTPV
-437 AVNGFTTLAYIAGE
+437 AVNGFTTLAYVAGKN
-451 GKPITVV
+451 KPIKVV

-469 YTVKYTI
+469 YTVNYTI
-476 DKNVTNGIDNAT
+476 DESVTNGIDNAT
-488 TTATKK
+488 TTAAKK
-494 VVGIYNLNGQQVSQ
+494 VIGIYNLNGQQVSQ

>member
-1 MKKVFT
+1 MKKIFT

-31 NGAHAASQQA
+31 NGGPVASQQS
-41 TITANKQADDKYE
+41 TITANKQANGKYE
-54 FQLNDFEINLGG
+54 FQLNNFTLQMGG
-66 SSTPVGN
+66 ATTYVGN
-73 IVLKNVDATTAED
+73 IVLKDVEATTAAD
-86 GSVTL
+86 GTITM
-91 QTSQSITITMGSDPK
+91 QTEQSITITEGSGA
-106 KHWLGPTLSAIS
+106 HFWLGPTLSNP
-118 PIPVT
+118 PIPVA
-123 LKAAFKDGVLKA
+123 LKAAIKNGALKA
-135 DISIPFKALS
+135 DITIPFTKMS

-161 SDFEA
+161 SNFEA

>member
-1 MKKVFT
+1 MKKIFT

-21 DYTGQLAVAI
+21 DYTGQLAVAL
-31 NGAHAASQQA
+31 NGAPTASQQA
-41 TITANKQADDKYE
+41 TITANKQTDGKYE
-54 FQLNDFEINLGG
+54 FQLNDFEINMGG
-66 SSTPVGN
+66 SPTPVGN
-73 IVLKNVDATTAED
+73 IVLKDVDATTAAD
-86 GSVTL
+86 GSVNL
-91 QTSQSITITMGSDPK
+91 QTSQGIKITKGSDPK
-106 KHWLGPTLSAIS
+106 KKWLGPTLSALGA
-118 PIPVT
+118 IPVT
-123 LKAAFKDGVLKA
+123 LNAAIKDGTFKA
-135 DISIPFKALS
+135 DITIPFKTLGL
-145 MDIKVLFNS
+145 DIKVLFNS
-154 ATMQIPN
+154 ATTQIAN
-161 SDFEA
+161 SDFEL
-166 FHKEEYHNSGNP
+166 FHKEEYHNSEN
-178 AFDKVTDEP
+178 ASFDKIADEP

-201 EAQNAFSNGVHT
+201 EAQNAFSSGVHT
-213 ASSNDVRPGTKGKS
+213 ASSADVRPGTKGKS
-227 SILVKATTVFGIVA
+227 SILVKATNVFGIVA

-247 GRMNAGAMSATDPNN
+247 GRMNAGDYEATSPKN

-279 FYTLLAGQPDSLAVW
+279 FYTLLGGQPDSLAVW

-299 ATAQPKHPYA
+299 ATATPEHPYA

-324 EDKAYSNVVAKATD
+324 EDKAYTNVVAKATD

-357 KYAANKADTKAILVT
+357 KYAANKAATKAILVT

-380 KGSNGDEL
+380 EGSDGDEL

-412 NFSPTT
+412 NFDPATT
-418 KEYTIKVPQQPT
+418 EYTIKVPQQPT
-430 VSDVTPV
+430 ASDVTPV
-437 AVNGFTTLAYIAGE
+437 AVNGFTTLAYVAGKN
-451 GKPITVV
+451 KPIKVV

-476 DKNVTNGIDNAT
+476 DENVTNGIDNAT
-488 TTATKK
+488 TTAAKK

-519 SDGTAVKELSK
+519 ADGTAVKELSK